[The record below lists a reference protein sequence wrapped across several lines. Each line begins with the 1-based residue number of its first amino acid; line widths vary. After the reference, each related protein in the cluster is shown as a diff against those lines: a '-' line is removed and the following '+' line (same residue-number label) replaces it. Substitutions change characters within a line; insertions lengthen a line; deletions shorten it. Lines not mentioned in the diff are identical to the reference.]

1 MCVSVYVLSHVRL
14 FATPW
19 TVACQ
24 ASLSM
29 GIHQAIYWSGWPFP
43 SPGDLP
49 NPGMEPRS
57 SALQADSLVSDSP
70 GKSLYLCVY
79 VCVCVHTGTYTH
91 FIFRSD
97 QISHSAVFDS
107 LRPHEAQHARPPCP
121 SPTTGVHPDSRPL
134 SQ

>member
-24 ASLSM
+24 ASMSM
-29 GIHQAIYWSGWPFP
+29 GIHQAIDWSGWPFP

-70 GKSLYLCVY
+70 GKSLYVCVY
-79 VCVCVHTGTYTH
+79 VCVCTHRHIHTLY
-91 FIFRSD
+91 F
-97 QISHSAVFDS
+97 
-107 LRPHEAQHARPPCP
+107 
-121 SPTTGVHPDSRPL
+121 
-134 SQ
+134 